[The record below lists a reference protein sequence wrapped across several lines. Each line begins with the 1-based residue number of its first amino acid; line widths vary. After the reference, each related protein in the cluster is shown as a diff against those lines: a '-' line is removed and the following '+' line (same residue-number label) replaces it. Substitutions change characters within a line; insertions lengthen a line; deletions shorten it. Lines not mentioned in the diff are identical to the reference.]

1 MKVNWFDRLLLFI
14 LSVVALVLGV
24 AVVLVGAAVPI
35 GWAQMELTRQPYNVV
50 TMVVGG
56 VTALIAIRFLFF
68 RRRRRDPK
76 IDSVM
81 VSGDHGPIRIAYDT
95 LIQLANRRGSQLR
108 GVSSFETAV
117 REGQGGLILTL
128 RMRVLPDIDIA
139 ALAKEAQ
146 NAVKAYVEE
155 TTRVPVER
163 VLVQITEL
171 SDGNRSMNRVWSG
184 SGA

>member
-1 MKVNWFDRLLLFI
+1 MKVNLFDRLLLFI
-14 LSVVALVLGV
+14 LSVLALVLGV

-35 GWAQMELTRQPYNVV
+35 GWVQMELTRQPYNIV
-50 TMVVGG
+50 TMVVGV

-68 RRRRRDPK
+68 RRRRDPK
-76 IDSVM
+76 VDSVM
-81 VSGDHGPIRIAYDT
+81 VSGDHGPIRITYDT

-108 GVSSFETAV
+108 GVSTFETIV
-117 REGQGGLILTL
+117 HQGQGGLILTL

-146 NAVKAYVEE
+146 NAVKSYLEE
-155 TTRVPVER
+155 TTHVPVER
-163 VLVQITEL
+163 ILVQVTEL
-171 SDGNRSMNRVWSG
+171 GDNNRSMRVWSG